1 MKALVFRTFGGPD
14 VLQYCDHPDP
24 VLGLGE
30 VLVRTRAIGLN
41 FADIYRRKGNYHLA
55 GNPPWI
61 AGYEAAGEVVAVN
74 GDLPLVPGDRVAFTD
89 SPYANAELVAVPFE
103 KIIPLPA
110 AISCEM
116 AAAALL
122 QGLTAQFL
130 VRDAHPLKP
139 EDRVLVHAASGG
151 VGTLLLQ
158 LIRRQG
164 AKAIGLVS
172 KEWKRSLALA
182 AGATVVLSYT
192 EDWVEQSKDFGV
204 NVIYDSVGSTLPQ
217 SLEAVRTGGQVVLF
231 GMAGGTPPL
240 VDPRL
245 LMDGSKTITG
255 GDLWNVL
262 TDRTTRLQRSSELFQ
277 WIEDGSLKINVGARV
292 ALAQGAEAHRLLESG
307 SQTGKILLI
316 P

>member
-24 VLGLGE
+24 ILGPGE

-74 GDLPLVPGDRVAFTD
+74 GDLPLMPGDRVAFTD

-103 KIIPLPA
+103 KIIPLPE

-130 VRDAHPLKP
+130 VRDAHPLKS

-182 AGATVVLSYT
+182 AGAEVVLSYS
-192 EDWVEQSKDFGV
+192 EAWVERSKDFGV

-217 SLEAVRTGGQVVLF
+217 SLDAVRTGGQVVF
-231 GMAGGTPPL
+231 YGMAGGTPPL

-277 WIEDGSLKINVGARV
+277 WIQEGSLKINVGARV

-307 SQTGKILLI
+307 SQSGKILLI

>member
-1 MKALVFRTFGGPD
+1 

-24 VLGLGE
+24 ILGPGE

-74 GDLPLVPGDRVAFTD
+74 GDLPLMPGDRVAFTD

-103 KIIPLPA
+103 KIIPLPE

-130 VRDAHPLKP
+130 VRDAHPLKS

-182 AGATVVLSYT
+182 AGAEVVLSYS
-192 EDWVEQSKDFGV
+192 EAWVERSKDFGV

-217 SLEAVRTGGQVVLF
+217 SLDAVRTGGQVVF
-231 GMAGGTPPL
+231 YGMAGGTPPL

-277 WIEDGSLKINVGARV
+277 WIQEGSLKINVGARV

-307 SQTGKILLI
+307 SQSGKILLI

>member
-1 MKALVFRTFGGPD
+1 MKALVFKTFGEPD

-24 VLGLGE
+24 ILKPGE

-41 FADIYRRKGNYHLA
+41 FADIYRRKGHYHLA

-74 GDLPLVPGDRVAFTD
+74 GDLPLALGDRVAFTD

-103 KIIPLPA
+103 KIIPLPGG
-110 AISCEM
+110 IPCEV

-164 AKAIGLVS
+164 ARAIGLVS
-172 KEWKRSLALA
+172 KEWKRPLALG
-182 AGATVVLSYT
+182 AGAEAVLSYA
-192 EDWVEQSKDFGV
+192 EDWVERSREFGV
-204 NVIYDSVGSTLPQ
+204 NVIYDSVGSTLLQ
-217 SLEAVRTGGQVVLF
+217 SLEAVRPGGQVVF
-231 GMAGGTPPL
+231 YGMAGGNPPL

-245 LMDGSKTITG
+245 LMDGSKTVTG

-262 TDRTTRLQRSSELFQ
+262 TDRATRLQRSSELFQ
-277 WIEDGSLKINVGARV
+277 WIQEGSLKINIGARL
-292 ALAQGAEAHRLLESG
+292 ALAQGADAHRMLESG
-307 SQTGKILLI
+307 SQTGKILMI